1 MGHTMGHTTQYTT
14 HSPKKSIEV
23 SRGSDQ
29 FDYKTTLALI
39 KVHWAKIEKKL
50 LDIALHTAFNWSKK
64 RII

>member
-50 LDIALHTAFNWSKK
+50 LDIALHTVLNQPKQ
-64 RII
+64 